1 MSAVHL
7 ALPFLFSFIVWQ
19 VLMMGKRC
27 SRAAF
32 FYFPLPPIT
41 KLKRFL
47 CDWDLFKNCAYPD
60 RNKDEKTKQEYEEKK
75 NECMEEIE
83 KYDRIM
89 VLSLV
94 IESSLE
100 SSFQFFMQ
108 TIYALPTLILA
119 FTGSPG
125 SFDLE
130 DLFNLRTVSI
140 LSSFGSFAMAYYA
153 IRFIFTLKISL
164 MFFQQTW
171 SPVSDGDS

>member
-1 MSAVHL
+1 MVSAVHL

-19 VLMMGKRC
+19 VLMMGKKC
-27 SRAAF
+27 SSAAF

-47 CDWDLFKNCAYPD
+47 CDWDLFKNFSNPE
-60 RNKDEKTKQEYEEKK
+60 RNKNEKTKQEYEEKK
-75 NECMEEIE
+75 NECMEEIA

-130 DLFNLRTVSI
+130 DLFNLRTVSTI
-140 LSSFGSFAMAYYA
+140 YTNSHFSECH
-153 IRFIFTLKISL
+153 
-164 MFFQQTW
+164 Q
-171 SPVSDGDS
+171 

>member
-1 MSAVHL
+1 
-7 ALPFLFSFIVWQ
+7 
-19 VLMMGKRC
+19 MMGKRC
-27 SRAAF
+27 SKAAF

-47 CDWDLFKNCAYPD
+47 CDWELFKNFSNPD
-60 RNKDEKTKQEYEEKK
+60 RNVNERTKQEYERIK

-83 KYDRIM
+83 KNDRI
-89 VLSLV
+89 VDLSLV
-94 IESSLE
+94 IVSSLE
-100 SSFQFFMQ
+100 SSFQFFLQ

-125 SFDLE
+125 SLDLE

-153 IRFIFTLKISL
+153 IRFILTLNIFDVFQA
-164 MFFQQTW
+164 FFW
-171 SPVSDGDS
+171 FSF

>member
-1 MSAVHL
+1 
-7 ALPFLFSFIVWQ
+7 
-19 VLMMGKRC
+19 MMGKRC
-27 SRAAF
+27 SKAAF

-47 CDWDLFKNCAYPD
+47 CDRELFKNFTKPD
-60 RNKDEKTKQEYEEKK
+60 RNKEYERIK

-83 KYDRIM
+83 KNDRIV

-100 SSFQFFMQ
+100 SSFQFFLQ

-153 IRFIFTLKISL
+153 IRFF
-164 MFFQQTW
+164 
-171 SPVSDGDS
+171 

>member
-1 MSAVHL
+1 
-7 ALPFLFSFIVWQ
+7 
-19 VLMMGKRC
+19 MGKRC

-47 CDWDLFKNCAYPD
+47 CDWELFKNFSNPN
-60 RNKDEKTKQEYEEKK
+60 RNENEKTKQEYEENK
-75 NECMEEIE
+75 NKWMGEIE
-83 KYDRIM
+83 KNDRIV

-100 SSFQFFMQ
+100 SSFQFFLQ

-140 LSSFGSFAMAYYA
+140 LSSFGTFAMAYFA
-153 IRFIFTLKISL
+153 IRLCLFVLF
-164 MFFQQTW
+164 
-171 SPVSDGDS
+171 

>member
-1 MSAVHL
+1 MVSAVHL

-27 SRAAF
+27 SREAF

-47 CDWDLFKNCAYPD
+47 CDRKLYKNFSNPK
-60 RNKDEKTKQEYEEKK
+60 RNDSEKTKQEYENTK

-83 KYDRIM
+83 KNDRIV

-100 SSFQFFMQ
+100 SSFQFFLQ

-153 IRFIFTLKISL
+153 IRFF
-164 MFFQQTW
+164 
-171 SPVSDGDS
+171 

>member
-1 MSAVHL
+1 MVSAVHL

-27 SRAAF
+27 CSKAAF

-47 CDWDLFKNCAYPD
+47 CDRKLFINYSNPN
-60 RNKDEKTKQEYEEKK
+60 RNVDEKTRQEFEETNKK
-75 NECMEEIE
+75 CMEEIE
-83 KYDRIM
+83 KNDRIV

-94 IESSLE
+94 IEASLE
-100 SSFQFFMQ
+100 SSFQFFLQ
-108 TIYALPTLILA
+108 TVYSLPTLILA
-119 FTGSPG
+119 FTGSTG
-125 SFDLE
+125 SFDME

-153 IRFIFTLKISL
+153 IRLYLIQSL
-164 MFFQQTW
+164 MLDIYRTFLA
-171 SPVSDGDS
+171 S

>member
-1 MSAVHL
+1 MVSAVHL

-27 SRAAF
+27 SRDAF

-47 CDWDLFKNCAYPD
+47 CDWKLFKNFSDPD
-60 RNKDEKTKQEYEEKK
+60 RNLNEETKQKYENIKK
-75 NECMEEIE
+75 ECMEEIE
-83 KYDRIM
+83 KNDRIV

-100 SSFQFFMQ
+100 SSFQFFLQ

-153 IRFIFTLKISL
+153 IRFI
-164 MFFQQTW
+164 
-171 SPVSDGDS
+171 

>member
-1 MSAVHL
+1 MS
-7 ALPFLFSFIVWQ
+7 
-19 VLMMGKRC
+19 
-27 SRAAF
+27 
-32 FYFPLPPIT
+32 PPELQAIE
-41 KLKRFL
+41 F
-47 CDWDLFKNCAYPD
+47 CDWELFKNFSYPD

-75 NECMEEIE
+75 NECMEEIA

-119 FTGSPG
+119 FTGNSG
-125 SFDLE
+125 SFGLE

-153 IRFIFTLKISL
+153 IRLI
-164 MFFQQTW
+164 
-171 SPVSDGDS
+171 

>member
-1 MSAVHL
+1 MVSAIHL

-19 VLMMGKRC
+19 VLMMGISC

-41 KLKRFL
+41 NLKRFL
-47 CDWDLFKNCAYPD
+47 CDRNLYKNF
-60 RNKDEKTKQEYEEKK
+60 RNIDEKTKLEYEETNKK
-75 NECMEEIE
+75 CTKKIE
-83 KYDRIM
+83 RNDRIL
-89 VLSLV
+89 VLSMV

-100 SSFQFFMQ
+100 SSFQFFLQ
-108 TIYALPTLILA
+108 TVYALPTLILA

-125 SFDLE
+125 SFDME

-153 IRFIFTLKISL
+153 IRFI
-164 MFFQQTW
+164 
-171 SPVSDGDS
+171 

>member
-1 MSAVHL
+1 MVSAVHL

-27 SRAAF
+27 SKAAF

-47 CDWDLFKNCAYPD
+47 CDWELFKNFTLD
-60 RNKDEKTKQEYEEKK
+60 RNKDEETKQEYEKTK
-75 NECMEEIE
+75 NEWMEEIE
-83 KYDRIM
+83 KNDRIV

-100 SSFQFFMQ
+100 SSFQFFLQ

-153 IRFIFTLKISL
+153 IRFILSVK
-164 MFFQQTW
+164 
-171 SPVSDGDS
+171 

>member
-1 MSAVHL
+1 MVSAVHL

-27 SRAAF
+27 SRDAF
-32 FYFPLPPIT
+32 FYFPIT

-47 CDWDLFKNCAYPD
+47 CDWELFKNFTLD
-60 RNKDEKTKQEYEEKK
+60 RNKDEKTKQEYETTKNKWMEK
-75 NECMEEIE
+75 IE
-83 KYDRIM
+83 KNDRIV

-100 SSFQFFMQ
+100 SSFQFFLQ

-153 IRFIFTLKISL
+153 IRFI
-164 MFFQQTW
+164 
-171 SPVSDGDS
+171 

>member
-1 MSAVHL
+1 MVSAVHL

-27 SRAAF
+27 SKAAF
-32 FYFPLPPIT
+32 FCFPLPPIT

-47 CDWDLFKNCAYPD
+47 CDWELFKNFKTD
-60 RNKDEKTKQEYEEKK
+60 RNVNEETKQKYERIK
-75 NECMEEIE
+75 NKWMKEIE
-83 KYDRIM
+83 KNDRIV

-100 SSFQFFMQ
+100 SSFQFFLQ

-119 FTGSPG
+119 FTRSSG

-140 LSSFGSFAMAYYA
+140 LS
-153 IRFIFTLKISL
+153 
-164 MFFQQTW
+164 
-171 SPVSDGDS
+171 

>member
-1 MSAVHL
+1 MVSAVHL
-7 ALPFLFSFIVWQ
+7 ALPFVFSFIVWQ
-19 VLMMGKRC
+19 VLMMGKEY
-27 SRAAF
+27 SKAAF

-47 CDWDLFKNCAYPD
+47 CDWRLYENYSDPD
-60 RNKDEKTKQEYEEKK
+60 RNLNEETKQKYEKIK

-83 KYDRIM
+83 KNDRIV

-100 SSFQFFMQ
+100 SSFQFFLQ

-119 FTGSPG
+119 FTGSSG
-125 SFDLE
+125 SFDVE

-140 LSSFGSFAMAYYA
+140 LSSFGTFAMAYFA
-153 IRFIFTLKISL
+153 IRFI
-164 MFFQQTW
+164 
-171 SPVSDGDS
+171 

>member
-1 MSAVHL
+1 MVSAFHL
-7 ALPFLFSFIVWQ
+7 ALPFVFSFIVWQ
-19 VLMMGKRC
+19 VLMIGRKC
-27 SRAAF
+27 SRAAL

-47 CDWDLFKNCAYPD
+47 CDRELFKNFANPD
-60 RNKDEKTKQEYEEKK
+60 RNKDEKTKQEYEDTNKK
-75 NECMEEIE
+75 CMKEIE
-83 KYDRIM
+83 KNDRIV

-100 SSFQFFMQ
+100 SSFQFFLQ

-153 IRFIFTLKISL
+153 IRFF
-164 MFFQQTW
+164 
-171 SPVSDGDS
+171 